1 MNLSCEHHFHG
12 GIMVTT
18 ESLFQNINDFLAE
31 RKESSPGG
39 GWAPVTQKEMEAM
52 YDIINGLIELKYEYD
67 ADHDLPMTVRLL
79 DRTMFKSS
87 FYDPM
92 FQDHAFDG
100 YTEADIAKLNLS
112 RAVMNVGIAADE
124 VKLAT
129 RVLDMHITGNKK

>member
-1 MNLSCEHHFHG
+1 MEAS
-12 GIMVTT
+12 MATT
-18 ESLFQNINDFLAE
+18 VDLFQNINDFLAE

-39 GWAPVTQKEMEAM
+39 GWAPVTQKEIEAM
-52 YDIINGLIELKYEYD
+52 YDIINALIELKYEYD
-67 ADHDLPMTVRLL
+67 ADHDLPVTVRLL

-92 FQDHAFDG
+92 FQDKAFDG
-100 YTEADIAKLNLS
+100 YTEADVAKLNLG

-129 RVLDMHITGNKK
+129 RLLDMHNTGNGNRK

>member
-1 MNLSCEHHFHG
+1 MA
-12 GIMVTT
+12 TT
-18 ESLFQNINDFLAE
+18 VDLFQNINNFLAE

-39 GWAPVTQKEMEAM
+39 GWAPVTQKEIEAM
-52 YDIINGLIELKYEYD
+52 YDIINALIELKYEYD

-92 FQDHAFDG
+92 FQDKAFDG
-100 YTEADIAKLNLS
+100 YTEADVAKLNLG

-129 RVLDMHITGNKK
+129 RLLDTYNTGNKK